1 MLLDYVQIGKENPCP
16 KHEFVSV
23 RKIIL
28 PIHDEINL
36 MFDKLPQGDRFLH
49 PGNDDPGKFRAQC
62 SSQLLEN

>member
-16 KHEFVSV
+16 EHEFVSV
-23 RKIIL
+23 RKIIF
-28 PIHDEINL
+28 PIHDETNL

-49 PGNDDPGKFRAQC
+49 PGNDDKFRAQC